1 MPDRILL
8 ADDHGVVRE
17 GLKALLTQSGY
28 QVVAEAENGQDAV
41 RLARKLRPEI
51 AVLDVGMPLLN
62 GIGAALAIA
71 RDAPATRVIALT
83 MHTEDTYVLEA
94 LRAGIRGYVLKTQA
108 MSDLVAAI
116 HQVIL
121 GTIYLSPG
129 VSQAVLDA
137 FLKRR
142 DFDPPTLTPRERQV
156 LQLVAEGR
164 RSKEIAD
171 LLGITT
177 KTAEAHR
184 ANIMDK
190 LGIHETAGLVRY
202 AVKFGFVPP

>member
-142 DFDPPTLTPRERQV
+142 DFDPPALTPRERQV

>member
-28 QVVAEAENGQDAV
+28 QVVAEAENGLDAV

-171 LLGITT
+171 VLGITT

>member
-1 MPDRILL
+1 MQARILL
-8 ADDHGVVRE
+8 ADDLAIVRE
-17 GLKALLTQSGY
+17 GLKALLAGNGFN
-28 QVVAEAENGQDAV
+28 VVGEAENGQHAA
-41 RLARKLRPEI
+41 RLAKELRPDV
-51 AVLDVGMPLLN
+51 AVLDIGMPLLN
-62 GIGAALAIA
+62 GVGAALAIA
-71 RDAPATRVIALT
+71 RDAPKTRVIALT
-83 MHTEDTYVLEA
+83 VHTEDLYVLEA

-116 HQVIL
+116 HQVAC
-121 GTIYLSPG
+121 GSIYLSPG

-137 FLKRR
+137 FLSRR
-142 DFDPPTLTPRERQV
+142 EFSPPALTPRERQV

-171 LLGITT
+171 LLGIST

-190 LGIHETAGLVRY
+190 LEIHDTAGLVRY
-202 AVKFGFVPP
+202 AVKYGFVSP

>member
-1 MPDRILL
+1 MPTRILL
-8 ADDHGVVRE
+8 ADDHAIVRQ
-17 GLKALLTQSGY
+17 GLRALLGNSGFN
-28 QVVAEAENGQDAV
+28 VIGEAENGQDAARLV
-41 RLARKLRPEI
+41 RELRPDV
-51 AVLDVGMPLLN
+51 AVLDIGMPFLN

-71 RDAPATRVIALT
+71 RDTPATRVIALT
-83 MHTEDTYVLEA
+83 VHTEDSYVLEA
-94 LRAGIRGYVLKTQA
+94 LRSGIRGYVLKTQA
-108 MSDLVAAI
+108 MSDLAAAI
-116 HQVIL
+116 QQVVC
-121 GTIYLSPG
+121 GSIYLSPG

-137 FLKRR
+137 FLSRR
-142 DFDPPTLTPRERQV
+142 EFTPPALTPRERQV

-190 LGIHETAGLVRY
+190 LEIHDTAGLVRY
-202 AVKFGFVPP
+202 AVKFGFVSP

>member
-17 GLKALLTQSGY
+17 GLRALLTQSGY

>member
-17 GLKALLTQSGY
+17 GLQALLTQSGY